1 MNTNC
6 AWCVNVLALG
16 SRLSCWSIL
25 PDKLV
30 ITFDHLELLGRIWQ
44 KLRCCLTT
52 WSAHLSMSPET
63 GIISQAGR
71 LPVRIPYH
79 RRDFFYSWLPE
90 LFLNNLRVSNWQPFM
105 ALVVLACRT
114 VRRHGSGNREV
125 SLWECSH
132 AHVTVSNKRTTNTGR
147 LHPRHATSRSQFP
160 DEIRYAWLH
169 SYVELSPGLIAVV
182 CVHW

>member
-16 SRLSCWSIL
+16 SRFSCWSIPL
-25 PDKLV
+25 DKLA

-52 WSAHLSMSPET
+52 WSAHLSVSPET

-79 RRDFFYSWLPE
+79 RSDILTAGYLSYFSIICGSVIGSPLWRSWSLRAARCVDMGAVTE
-90 LFLNNLRVSNWQPFM
+90 RFLCESVPMHTSLCPTRQRQTQVGST
-105 ALVVLACRT
+105 LVTQR
-114 VRRHGSGNREV
+114 
-125 SLWECSH
+125 
-132 AHVTVSNKRTTNTGR
+132 
-147 LHPRHATSRSQFP
+147 
-160 DEIRYAWLH
+160 
-169 SYVELSPGLIAVV
+169 AV
-182 CVHW
+182 HNFLMK

>member
-1 MNTNC
+1 MAET
-6 AWCVNVLALG
+6 AL
-16 SRLSCWSIL
+16 L
-25 PDKLV
+25 PDYLKRSSQRV
-30 ITFDHLELLGRIWQ
+30 
-44 KLRCCLTT
+44 T
-52 WSAHLSMSPET
+52 WDWNNFTSRSSASQNTLSPEW
-63 GIISQAGR
+63 
-71 LPVRIPYH
+71 Y
-79 RRDFFYSWLPE
+79 FYSWLPE

-114 VRRHGSGNREV
+114 VRGHGSGNREV

-147 LHPRHATSRSQFP
+147 LHPRHATTRSQFP